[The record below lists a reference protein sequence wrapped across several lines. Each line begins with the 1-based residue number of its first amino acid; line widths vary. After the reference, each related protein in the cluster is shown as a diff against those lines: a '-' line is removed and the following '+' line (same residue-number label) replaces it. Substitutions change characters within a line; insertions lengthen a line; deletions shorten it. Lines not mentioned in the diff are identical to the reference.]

1 MARSL
6 RSLAASLCVPLAL
19 GLTGCGFGAQTL
31 QPYTPAE
38 GVNTSVGQVMV
49 RNVLVIAD
57 STGQGLVSA
66 SLVSYADDTLT
77 AVAGTPQKVDGSA
90 GSALVVTATGLP
102 LAMPPNTLFV
112 LTDAPT
118 RIAVSSPDLK
128 PGLLVDLTL
137 TFATAGQVKVVAPV
151 LSADEPEFEGITVG
165 SAG

>member
-19 GLTGCGFGAQTL
+19 ALTGCGFSAQTL

-38 GVNTSVGQVMV
+38 GVNTSLGQVMV

-57 STGQGLVSA
+57 TTGQGLVSA
-66 SLVSYADDTLT
+66 SLVSYGDDTLT
-77 AVAGTPQKVDGSA
+77 AVAGTPHKVDGSA
-90 GSALVVTATGLP
+90 GSPLVVTATGLP
-102 LAMPPNTLFV
+102 LTLKPNKLVV
-112 LTDAPT
+112 LTDAPL

-128 PGLLVDLTL
+128 AGLLADLTL
-137 TFATAGQVKVVAPV
+137 TFSKAGQVKLVVPV
-151 LSADEPEFEGITVG
+151 LSSDEPEFEGITVG

>member
-19 GLTGCGFGAQTL
+19 TLTGCGFGAQTL

-38 GVNTSVGQVMV
+38 GVNTSVGQVQV

-66 SLVSYADDTLT
+66 SLVTYADDTLT
-77 AVAGTPQKVDGSA
+77 AVAGTPHKVDGSA
-90 GSALVVTATGLP
+90 GSPLVVTATGLP
-102 LAMPPNTLFV
+102 LTMPTNTLFV
-112 LTDAPT
+112 LTDAPL

-128 PGLLVDLTL
+128 PGLLAEVTL
-137 TFATAGQVKVVAPV
+137 TFAKAGQVKVVTPV
-151 LSADEPEFEGITVG
+151 LSSDEPEFAGITVG
-165 SAG
+165 TAG